1 MICGIPQGSILG
13 HLLFMIYAND
23 LERASN
29 LLYPILFEDD
39 TNLFNADDNLKT
51 LFDTVNV

>member
-1 MICGIPQGSILG
+1 MICGIPQGQILG
-13 HLLFMIYAND
+13 HLLFLIYAND
-23 LERASN
+23 LEHASN

>member
-13 HLLFMIYAND
+13 HLLFLIYASD
-23 LERASN
+23 LEHASN

-39 TNLFNADDNLKT
+39 TNLFNADNNLKT

>member
-1 MICGIPQGSILG
+1 MICAIPQGSILG